1 LKSLK
6 QCLKKVAIATT
17 ASRFAQRLLAKVAG
31 YAEFLGGVGSGSEV
45 DSSGERAVFALL
57 RSRVE
62 GSCTIFDAGAN
73 LGQFLGATLG
83 SFADGS
89 CEVHCFEPGVGTFWR
104 LSGRYRAAANV
115 RLNNLAVGREP
126 GQATLWYDTEGSGIA
141 SLTKRDL
148 THFGVSF
155 DKSETVTI
163 TTIDHYCAEHGISR
177 IDLLKLDIE
186 GHELDALAGASTMF
200 GRQAIGMVMFEF
212 GGCNIDTRT
221 FFRDFWHFFSDR
233 GMRLYRITPG
243 GSLFPL
249 DRYTESLEQ
258 FRTTNFLAVAACTG
272 KNPIRAGASEN
283 G

>member
-1 LKSLK
+1 MKRLK
-6 QCLKKVAIATT
+6 QCLKQVAIATT
-17 ASRFAQRLLAKVAG
+17 GSRLAQRALAKVAG

-45 DSSGERAVFALL
+45 ESSGERAVFALL

-62 GSCTIFDAGAN
+62 GSCTIFDVGAN

-83 SFADGS
+83 SFADVS
-89 CEVHCFEPGVGTFWR
+89 CEVHCFEPGVGTFRR
-104 LSGRYRAAANV
+104 LSDRHRTAANV
-115 RLNNLAVGREP
+115 RLNNVAVGREP

-148 THFGVSF
+148 AHVGVSF
-155 DKSETVTI
+155 DKSETVTT
-163 TTIDHYCAEHGISR
+163 TTIDEYCAEHGISR

-221 FFRDFWHFFSDR
+221 FFRDFWHFFTDR

-258 FRTTNFLAVAACTG
+258 FRTTNFLAVAARPG
-272 KNPIRAGASEN
+272 NNPIRAGASEN